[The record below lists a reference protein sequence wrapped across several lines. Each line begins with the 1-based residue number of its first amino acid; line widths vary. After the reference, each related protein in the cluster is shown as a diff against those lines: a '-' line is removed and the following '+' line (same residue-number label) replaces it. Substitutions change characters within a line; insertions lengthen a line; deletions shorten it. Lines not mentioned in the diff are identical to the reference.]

1 MTDIDHMI
9 AVTTAFKQGKTVQS
23 RRRHHR
29 PGIDAR
35 WRDAPEP
42 SWNWSTYDYR
52 VKPAELRR
60 IWLNWYPTKKCRSS
74 VCYDSREEAA
84 KFACY
89 EASQQIE
96 FVEVVK

>member
-1 MTDIDHMI
+1 MTYIDHMI

-23 RRRHHR
+23 RRRHHH
-29 PGIDAR
+29 PGIDAC

-52 VKPAELRR
+52 VKPAAPRR
-60 IWLNWYPTKKCRSS
+60 VWLNVYPTMGCRSS

-84 KFACY
+84 SFAIHDIA
-89 EASQQIE
+89 EQVE